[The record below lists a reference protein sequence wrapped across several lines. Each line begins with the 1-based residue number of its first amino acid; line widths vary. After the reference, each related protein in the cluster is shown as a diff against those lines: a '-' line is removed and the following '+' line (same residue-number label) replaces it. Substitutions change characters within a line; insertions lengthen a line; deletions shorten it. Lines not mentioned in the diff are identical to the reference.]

1 MDTLSLFIYF
11 SFLFGLFPFILSHVV
26 HFLLSLSR
34 KKKEKKKLQYL
45 LISSVVFI
53 FVILVC
59 CFDYCP
65 TPHPPLSLLLQLQLV
80 CD

>member
-1 MDTLSLFIYF
+1 MLSTFYCLY
-11 SFLFGLFPFILSHVV
+11 LE
-26 HFLLSLSR
+26 